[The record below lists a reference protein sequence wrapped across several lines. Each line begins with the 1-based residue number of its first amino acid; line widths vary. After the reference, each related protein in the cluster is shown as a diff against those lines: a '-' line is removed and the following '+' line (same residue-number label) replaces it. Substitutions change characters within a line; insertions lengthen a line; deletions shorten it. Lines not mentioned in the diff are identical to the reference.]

1 MNISIRHAKKQD
13 IPTLADFSHKLNETQ
28 TDAHRPDEKALLNN
42 WDRFSAYLIFD
53 DDLGIGYCMGCKIF
67 HPHMGYIRFEIQ
79 AIFIDPNYRSQG
91 LGEKL
96 MRYAIHDQAQ
106 KGVKWFSLQ
115 ALIKNEKAS
124 AFYESL
130 GFEKRPNNFNR
141 YYLWQ
146 DKLDKFLG

>member
-1 MNISIRHAKKQD
+1 MLILISSFIILLPSKNDKFCKSSFILR
-13 IPTLADFSHKLNETQ
+13 ADST
-28 TDAHRPDEKALLNN
+28 
-42 WDRFSAYLIFD
+42 FD

-79 AIFIDPNYRSQG
+79 AIFIDPNYHSQG

-115 ALIKNEKAS
+115 ALITNEKAS